1 MKKIIL
7 FAVAICF
14 LGCSAFKPSTQPV
27 KFTCEPKDV
36 TLVVNGK
43 RHDCPTTIEAQRN
56 LELSVEGYKDGFLP
70 YKRVVSYH
78 MSETAYLD
86 IVGTCIF
93 LLPVFGLMTPGAR
106 DLDET
111 DIHVILVKP

>member
-1 MKKIIL
+1 
-7 FAVAICF
+7 
-14 LGCSAFKPSTQPV
+14 
-27 KFTCEPKDV
+27 
-36 TLVVNGK
+36 
-43 RHDCPTTIEAQRN
+43 
-56 LELSVEGYKDGFLP
+56 
-70 YKRVVSYH
+70 